1 MADRY
6 NVNRCVPGDLVS
18 MTGIMMVND
27 IKSGDNLSKGTFYVI
42 GIHKH
47 KDRTNVKY
55 TTQDE

>member
-1 MADRY
+1 
-6 NVNRCVPGDLVS
+6 VNRCVPGDLVS
-18 MTGIMMVND
+18 VTGIMMVND

-42 GIHKH
+42 GINKH